1 MIRRTIYALGYA
13 AEVVRYELSQAK
25 LAHSAKRAVDAQRAA
40 ALAEWRT
47 YKPSEDKT
55 LDFRTDTD
63 GRIYPEHCIHPVLSR
78 S

>member
-1 MIRRTIYALGYA
+1 MLRRTIYALGYA

-25 LAHSAKRAVDAQRAA
+25 LAHSAKRT
-40 ALAEWRT
+40 ALAEWRS

-55 LDFRTDTD
+55 LDFQTDAD
-63 GRIYPEHCIHPVLSR
+63 GRIYPEHLIHPMLSR